1 MEIIKNFELSIMKFS
16 EISFHKQLALS
27 TFIYEFKCK
36 YLISYTLKVRI
47 HKSSN
52 PIFLFFKYKCIPI
65 GICKISLANLNN
77 EG

>member
-36 YLISYTLKVRI
+36 YFLYSKVRI

-52 PIFLFFKYKCIPI
+52 PIFSLFLNINLFIFI
-65 GICKISLANLNN
+65 G
-77 EG
+77 G